1 MYHASLDLKSKCF
14 ISLEVSLLLLFSLI
28 FQRRHIKSLRKLN
41 LMQVKDVEHVV
52 MAVLMLLAYQP
63 LLKLVGKHVGLLA
76 GEQHKKM
83 EIHQLQ

>member
-14 ISLEVSLLLLFSLI
+14 ISLEVSLFFSLI

-63 LLKLVGKHVGLLA
+63 LLKLVEKHVGLLA
-76 GEQHKKM
+76 GGQQKKM
-83 EIHQLQ
+83 EAHQLQ